1 MIDIVN
7 LSLQFGGNYLYRDVN
22 FKINAGDKI
31 SLVGSNGTGKSSL
44 LKMIAGMIEPEK
56 GDIFKRKGMAI
67 GYLPQE
73 NVTHKG
79 RPLIEEALAG
89 VPGLKELQGKENEIT
104 TLLND
109 PNLEEG
115 ERSGLIEQ
123 LGEIHLRLEET
134 DSYSA
139 EARVEK
145 VLLGLGFSIGDFEK
159 LTDHFSGGWQ
169 MRIALAKMLIA
180 ENDLLMM
187 DEPTNHLDIDSLQWL
202 TGFLKTYKGALLLV
216 SHDRRFVNDVTNK
229 TLEIFNRKFTVF
241 NGNFDHYL
249 RAKAERDERLEHE
262 FEHQQRKIKDIERFI
277 ERFRYKATKAKQVQS
292 RVKMLERF
300 DKIELPDFE
309 KGIAFR
315 FPEPPKSAEIV
326 FEIKDLTKVFGDN
339 LVLDRVNLRIEKGD
353 KIAFVGPNG
362 AGKSTLSKIIAS
374 ELAPTS
380 GEKITG
386 YNTSVAY
393 FSQEQSEV
401 LDPDLDVFET
411 IAQEAGDMTVP
422 QIRALAGSF
431 LFSGD
436 DVFKK
441 VGVLSGGEKSRVSL
455 ALLLL
460 QKANLLVM
468 DEPTNHLDYNS
479 KLVLQKALMN
489 FKGSL
494 VIVSHDVDFLQP
506 IVNKVVE
513 IRKGSFRIFPGT
525 IEYYLRKR
533 EEEIAGFAGGGGGG
547 SLPGGGGGFS
557 GGGSGSLSGGG
568 GGFSG
573 RSGGLNNIAGDVSGG
588 CLEGSPGSGSGG
600 GLSGALGIVSPG
612 SVNEGERKETVGSE
626 ETLNRKEQKRL
637 EAELRNRRYKA
648 TKEINEKIANI
659 ETEISDLEERTTE
672 LEKQMESPEFFDNPI
687 AAGEKTRHYQA
698 LKDETE
704 QKMEKWAE
712 LQEELQKILD
722 SIS

>member
-7 LSLQFGGNYLYRDVN
+7 LSLQFGGKYLYKDVN

-44 LKMIAGMIEPEK
+44 LKMLNGMLEPEK
-56 GDIFKRKGMAI
+56 GDIFKRKNMAI

-79 RPLIEEALAG
+79 LPLLEEALAG
-89 VPGLKELQGKENEIT
+89 VPGLKELQEKEREIT
-104 TLLND
+104 ALLND
-109 PNLEEG
+109 PELEEL
-115 ERSGLIEQ
+115 EHLGLVDQ
-123 LGEIHLRLEET
+123 LGEIHQRLEEI

-145 VLLGLGFSIGDFEK
+145 VLLGLGFSQNDFEK

-187 DEPTNHLDIDSLQWL
+187 DEPTNHLDIDSLEWL
-202 TGFLKTYKGALLLV
+202 TGFLRTYKGALLLV
-216 SHDRRFVNDVTNK
+216 SHDRRFVNAVTNK
-229 TLEIFNRKFTVF
+229 TLEIYNTDFSVF

-249 RAKAERDERLEHE
+249 RAKVERDERVEHE
-262 FEHQQRKIKDIERFI
+262 FEQQQKRMKEIQSFI
-277 ERFRYKATKAKQVQS
+277 DRFRYKSTKAKQVQS

-300 DKIELPDFE
+300 DKIDLPDFE
-309 KGIAFR
+309 KGITFK
-315 FPEPPKSAEIV
+315 FPEPPKSAQIMYEV
-326 FEIKDLTKVFGDN
+326 KNLTMRFGDN
-339 LVLDRVNLRIEKGD
+339 LVLDSIDLRIEKGD
-353 KIAFVGPNG
+353 KLAFVGPNG

-374 ELAPTS
+374 VLTPTS
-380 GEKITG
+380 GEKVPG

-401 LDPDLDVFET
+401 LDPELDVLET
-411 IAQEAGDMTVP
+411 IAMEAGNMTLP

-431 LFSGD
+431 LFTGD

-441 VGVLSGGEKSRVSL
+441 VGVLSGGEKSRVAL

-460 QKANLLVM
+460 KKANLLIM

-489 FKGSL
+489 FSGSL

-513 IRKGSFRIFPGT
+513 IRRGSFRVFPGT
-525 IEYYLRKR
+525 IEYYLQKR
-533 EEEIAGFAGGGGGG
+533 GEEMMERNEIAAT
-547 SLPGGGGGFS
+547 S
-557 GGGSGSLSGGG
+557 
-568 GGFSG
+568 
-573 RSGGLNNIAGDVSGG
+573 
-588 CLEGSPGSGSGG
+588 
-600 GLSGALGIVSPG
+600 
-612 SVNEGERKETVGSE
+612 RKQEADASA
-626 ETLNRKEQKRL
+626 NRKDQKRL
-637 EAELRNRRYKA
+637 EAELRNKRYKA
-648 TKEINEKIANI
+648 TKEINDRIATLEGEIEKFEEQIA
-659 ETEISDLEERTTE
+659 DLETAMGQADFFDDALEAKKKTDAYQKLKDTLEKKMDLWGELQIE
-672 LEKQMESPEFFDNPI
+672 LEGILESI
-687 AAGEKTRHYQA
+687 G
-698 LKDETE
+698 
-704 QKMEKWAE
+704 
-712 LQEELQKILD
+712 
-722 SIS
+722 

>member
-1 MIDIVN
+1 MIDIIN
-7 LSLQFGGNYLYRDVN
+7 LSLQFGGKYLYKDVN

-44 LKMIAGMIEPEK
+44 LKMLNGMLEPEK
-56 GDIFKRKGMAI
+56 GDIFKWKNLAV

-79 RPLIEEALAG
+79 LPLLEEALAG
-89 VPGLKELQGKENEIT
+89 VPGLKELQTKEREIT
-104 TLLND
+104 ELLSD
-109 PNLEEG
+109 PELEEL
-115 ERSGLIEQ
+115 ERLGLVEQ
-123 LGEIHLRLEET
+123 LGEIHQRLEEI

-145 VLLGLGFSIGDFEK
+145 VLLGLGFSQSDFDK

-187 DEPTNHLDIDSLQWL
+187 DEPTNHLDIDSLEWL
-202 TGFLKTYKGALLLV
+202 TGFLRTYKGALLLV
-216 SHDRRFVNDVTNK
+216 SHDRRFVNAVTNK
-229 TLEIFNRKFTVF
+229 TLEIFNTDFSVF

-262 FEHQQRKIKDIERFI
+262 FEQQQKRMKEIQSFVD
-277 ERFRYKATKAKQVQS
+277 RFRYKASKAKQVQS

-300 DKIELPDFE
+300 DKIDLPDFE

-315 FPEPPKSAEIV
+315 FPEPPKSAQIMYEV
-326 FEIKDLTKVFGDN
+326 KNLTMRFGEN
-339 LVLDRVNLRIEKGD
+339 LVLDKIDLRIEKGD
-353 KIAFVGPNG
+353 KLAFVGPNG

-374 ELAPTS
+374 VLTPTS
-380 GEKITG
+380 GEKIPG

-401 LDPDLDVFET
+401 LDPELDVLET
-411 IAQEAGDMTVP
+411 IAMEAGDMTLP

-431 LFSGD
+431 LFTGD

-441 VGVLSGGEKSRVSL
+441 VGVLSGGEKSRVALS
-455 ALLLL
+455 LLLL
-460 QKANLLVM
+460 KKANLLIM

-489 FKGSL
+489 FSGSL

-513 IRKGSFRIFPGT
+513 IRRGSFRVFPGT
-525 IEYYLRKR
+525 IDYYLMKRGEEMMERNEVAATSRKQ
-533 EEEIAGFAGGGGGG
+533 EAEAA
-547 SLPGGGGGFS
+547 
-557 GGGSGSLSGGG
+557 
-568 GGFSG
+568 
-573 RSGGLNNIAGDVSGG
+573 A
-588 CLEGSPGSGSGG
+588 
-600 GLSGALGIVSPG
+600 
-612 SVNEGERKETVGSE
+612 
-626 ETLNRKEQKRL
+626 NRKDQKRL
-637 EAELRNRRYKA
+637 EAELRNKRYKA
-648 TKEINEKIANI
+648 TKDVNDKIAKI
-659 ETEISDLEERTTE
+659 EGEIADLEDQIASIEKEMEAPGFFDDPKSATAKTNQYQQLKST
-672 LEKQMESPEFFDNPI
+672 LEK
-687 AAGEKTRHYQA
+687 
-698 LKDETE
+698 
-704 QKMEKWAE
+704 KMDIWAE
-712 LQEELQKILD
+712 LQLELEQILEG
-722 SIS
+722 IG

>member
-1 MIDIVN
+1 MIDIIN
-7 LSLQFGGNYLYRDVN
+7 LSLQFGGKYLYKDVN

-44 LKMIAGMIEPEK
+44 LKMLNGMLEPEK
-56 GDIFKRKGMAI
+56 GDIFKWKNLAV

-79 RPLIEEALAG
+79 LPLLEEALAG
-89 VPGLKELQGKENEIT
+89 VPGLKELQTKEREIT
-104 TLLND
+104 ELLTD
-109 PNLEEG
+109 PELEEL
-115 ERSGLIEQ
+115 ERLGLVEQ
-123 LGEIHLRLEET
+123 LGEIQQRLEEI

-145 VLLGLGFSIGDFEK
+145 VLLGLGFSQSDFDK

-187 DEPTNHLDIDSLQWL
+187 DEPTNHLDIDSLEWL
-202 TGFLKTYKGALLLV
+202 TGFLRTYKGALLLV
-216 SHDRRFVNDVTNK
+216 SHDRRFVNAVTNK
-229 TLEIFNRKFTVF
+229 TLEIFNTDFSVF

-262 FEHQQRKIKDIERFI
+262 FEQQQKRMKEIQSFVD
-277 ERFRYKATKAKQVQS
+277 RFRYKASKAKQVQS

-300 DKIELPDFE
+300 DKIDLPDFE

-315 FPEPPKSAEIV
+315 FPEPPKSAQIMYEV
-326 FEIKDLTKVFGDN
+326 KNLTMRFGEN
-339 LVLDRVNLRIEKGD
+339 LVLDKIDLRIEKGD
-353 KIAFVGPNG
+353 KLAFVGPNG

-374 ELAPTS
+374 VLTPTS
-380 GEKITG
+380 GEKIPG

-401 LDPDLDVFET
+401 LDPELDVLET
-411 IAQEAGDMTVP
+411 IAMEAGDMTLP

-431 LFSGD
+431 LFTGD

-441 VGVLSGGEKSRVSL
+441 VGVLSGGEKSRVALS
-455 ALLLL
+455 LLLL
-460 QKANLLVM
+460 KKANLLIM

-489 FKGSL
+489 FSGSL

-513 IRKGSFRIFPGT
+513 IRRGSFRVFSGT
-525 IEYYLRKR
+525 IDYYLMKRGEEMMERNEVAATSRKQ
-533 EEEIAGFAGGGGGG
+533 EAEAA
-547 SLPGGGGGFS
+547 
-557 GGGSGSLSGGG
+557 
-568 GGFSG
+568 
-573 RSGGLNNIAGDVSGG
+573 A
-588 CLEGSPGSGSGG
+588 
-600 GLSGALGIVSPG
+600 
-612 SVNEGERKETVGSE
+612 
-626 ETLNRKEQKRL
+626 NRKDQKRL
-637 EAELRNRRYKA
+637 EAELRNKRYKA
-648 TKEINEKIANI
+648 TKDVNDKIAKI
-659 ETEISDLEERTTE
+659 EGEIADLEDQIASIEKEMEAPGFFDDPKAATAKTNQYQQLKST
-672 LEKQMESPEFFDNPI
+672 LEK
-687 AAGEKTRHYQA
+687 
-698 LKDETE
+698 
-704 QKMEKWAE
+704 KMDIWAE
-712 LQEELQKILD
+712 LQLELEQILEG
-722 SIS
+722 IG

>member
-1 MIDIVN
+1 MIDIIN
-7 LSLQFGGNYLYRDVN
+7 LSLQFGGKYLYKDVN

-44 LKMIAGMIEPEK
+44 LKMLNGMLEPEK
-56 GDIFKRKGMAI
+56 GDIFKWKNLAV

-79 RPLIEEALAG
+79 LPLLEEALAG
-89 VPGLKELQGKENEIT
+89 VPGLKELQTKEREIT
-104 TLLND
+104 ELLSD
-109 PNLEEG
+109 PELEEL
-115 ERSGLIEQ
+115 ERLGLVEQ
-123 LGEIHLRLEET
+123 LGEIHQRLEEI

-145 VLLGLGFSIGDFEK
+145 VLLGLGFSQSDFDK

-187 DEPTNHLDIDSLQWL
+187 DEPTNHLDIDSLEWL
-202 TGFLKTYKGALLLV
+202 TGFLRTYKGALLLV
-216 SHDRRFVNDVTNK
+216 SHDRRFVNAVTNK
-229 TLEIFNRKFTVF
+229 TLEIFNTDFSVF

-262 FEHQQRKIKDIERFI
+262 FEQQQKRMKEIQSFVD
-277 ERFRYKATKAKQVQS
+277 RFRYKASKAKQVQS

-300 DKIELPDFE
+300 DKIDLPDFE

-315 FPEPPKSAEIV
+315 FPEPPKSAQIMYEV
-326 FEIKDLTKVFGDN
+326 KNLTMRFGEN
-339 LVLDRVNLRIEKGD
+339 LVLDKIDLRIEKGD
-353 KIAFVGPNG
+353 KLAFVGPNG

-374 ELAPTS
+374 VLTPTS
-380 GEKITG
+380 GEKIPG

-401 LDPDLDVFET
+401 LDPELDVLET
-411 IAQEAGDMTVP
+411 IAMEAGDMTLP

-431 LFSGD
+431 LFTGD

-441 VGVLSGGEKSRVSL
+441 VGVLSGGEKSRVALS
-455 ALLLL
+455 LLLL
-460 QKANLLVM
+460 KKANLLIM

-489 FKGSL
+489 FSGSL

-513 IRKGSFRIFPGT
+513 IRRGSFRVFPGT
-525 IEYYLRKR
+525 IDYYLMKRGEEMMERNEVAATSRKQ
-533 EEEIAGFAGGGGGG
+533 EAEAA
-547 SLPGGGGGFS
+547 
-557 GGGSGSLSGGG
+557 
-568 GGFSG
+568 
-573 RSGGLNNIAGDVSGG
+573 A
-588 CLEGSPGSGSGG
+588 
-600 GLSGALGIVSPG
+600 
-612 SVNEGERKETVGSE
+612 
-626 ETLNRKEQKRL
+626 NRKDQKRI
-637 EAELRNRRYKA
+637 EAELRNKRYKA
-648 TKEINEKIANI
+648 TKEINDRIAKL
-659 ETEISDLEERTTE
+659 EAEIAE
-672 LEKQMESPEFFDNPI
+672 LEDQIASIEKEMEAPGFFDDPK
-687 AAGEKTRHYQA
+687 AATAKTNRYQELKSTLEK
-698 LKDETE
+698 
-704 QKMEKWAE
+704 KMDIWAE
-712 LQEELQKILD
+712 LQLELEEI
-722 SIS
+722 ISNIS